1 MKLNK
6 YLLWSIILPAAAAF
20 TGCKADEGTEPGTDK
35 TPVVTL
41 YTYAPELPYNA
52 DNDITVR
59 FATNSATKEV
69 YYIAEKSSEA
79 LPQLNANESAY
90 IDHVISA
97 GKKLDGVNGADNIDI
112 VLTDL
117 YGEYLLTAV
126 AVNGSARTR
135 YSASFTGLEWST
147 VCSGVY
153 QFRIFGGNGNIPEN
167 NITELQICTTDK
179 TLYRLKD
186 VFGEG
191 YSMKLQLMSN
201 TGTDSAGDKF
211 TLFRIG
217 NTQTPFTVGDYG
229 AVTVRDVATWQGSTS
244 WATNT
249 NYMNYM
255 YEDGYCVI
263 HLVYSVSAGT
273 LKYGQG
279 ATADVFIPNN

>member
-20 TGCKADEGTEPGTDK
+20 TGCKADEGTEPGTDS
-35 TPVVTL
+35 TPVVTV

-52 DNDITVR
+52 DNDVTVR

-69 YYIAEKSSEA
+69 YYIAEKSAEA
-79 LPQLNANESAY
+79 QAQINANESAY

-97 GKKLDGVNGADNIDI
+97 GKKLEGVNGAGNFDI
-112 VLTDL
+112 VITDL

-126 AVNGSARTR
+126 AVNGSTRTKFT
-135 YSASFTGLEWST
+135 ATFTGLEWSD
-147 VCSGVY
+147 VCSGTY
-153 QFRIFGGNGNIPEN
+153 QFRILGGNGNIPQN
-167 NITELQICTTDK
+167 NITTLQICTTDK

-201 TGTDSAGDKF
+201 TGTDADGDKY
-211 TLFRIG
+211 TLFRVG
-217 NTQTPFTVGDYG
+217 NTPTPFTIGDYG
-229 AVTVRDVATWQGSTS
+229 AVTVSDIATWQGSTS
-244 WATNT
+244 WATNS
-249 NYMNYM
+249 NYMCYM

-263 HLVYSVSAGT
+263 RLAYSVDAGT
-273 LKYGQG
+273 LAYGQQSKS
-279 ATADVFIPNN
+279 DLFIPNN